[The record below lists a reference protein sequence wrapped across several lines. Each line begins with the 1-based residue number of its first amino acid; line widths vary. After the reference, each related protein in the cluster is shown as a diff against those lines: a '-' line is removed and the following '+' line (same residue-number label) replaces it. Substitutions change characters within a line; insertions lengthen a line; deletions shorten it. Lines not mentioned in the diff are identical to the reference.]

1 MSGAGGDGK
10 WLDGLSPK
18 MSVGKAARLALEAR
32 LEAVRAALGP
42 AVELTSDSEPVHQLR
57 VATRRAGAA
66 LRVFTPRLPK
76 GTAKKALR
84 ALRDVRRAASAARE
98 ADVFLFAL
106 DAWSPERPKNERPGL
121 QFLVGHLTAERGSEQ
136 SRIRDAVEECESRWA
151 FRLERCAKSARRGG
165 RSLGEFASQILAAH
179 VRELDDAVARVD
191 FDDLGLLHELRIA
204 GKRLRYSFELLAAAV
219 TPAARETLY
228 PVLCEMQEILGIAHD
243 AWQAV
248 NRLDQVIDSVTAM
261 RPHLLP
267 TIRAGISAF
276 RAAQREQFA
285 AQKAA
290 FANWRSKWP
299 AVKAID
305 FHP

>member
-1 MSGAGGDGK
+1 MSAAVGDGK
-10 WLDGLSPK
+10 WLEGLSPN
-18 MSVGKAARLALEAR
+18 MSVGKAARLALDAR
-32 LEAVRAALGP
+32 LEAVRAALEP
-42 AVELTSDSEPVHQLR
+42 AAELTSDSEPVHQLR

-76 GTAKKALR
+76 GTEKKALR

-98 ADVFLFAL
+98 ADVFLSLL
-106 DAWSPERPKNERPGL
+106 DAWSPGRPKNERPGL
-121 QFLVGHLTAERGSEQ
+121 QFLVGHLTAERRSEQ
-136 SRIRDAVEECESRWA
+136 SRIRDAVEECAARWA
-151 FRLERCAKSARRGG
+151 FRLERCAKSVRRGG
-165 RSLGEFASQILAAH
+165 GSLGEFASHILTAH
-179 VRELDDAVARVD
+179 VRDLSDAVGQVNFDDAE
-191 FDDLGLLHELRIA
+191 LLHELRIA
-204 GKRLRYSFELLAAAV
+204 GKRLRYSFELLANAV
-219 TPAARETLY
+219 TPAAKESLY

-261 RPHLLP
+261 RPHILP
-267 TIRAGISAF
+267 TIRAGISAL

-290 FANWRSKWP
+290 FSNWRSKWP

-305 FHP
+305 FTV